1 MNIIDIIR
9 RSANNHPLT
18 PMERA
23 FLKFLQGALFGVVID
38 AANIMIAYYQGGG
51 TSTSVDWLHLLL
63 IPLGTGFLSALIKWY
78 SAQGDTDVAAAL
90 TLVKT
95 TVAPLAQRPVQPKGA
110 PDVPVPPPSRTPP
123 QAP

>member
-78 SAQGDTDVAAAL
+78 SAQGDTDVEASFLRQAFSISSIVVLL
-90 TLVKT
+90 TRY
-95 TVAPLAQRPVQPKGA
+95 AWRLARCGRFTA
-110 PDVPVPPPSRTPP
+110 GR
-123 QAP
+123 